1 MSLTLKI
8 SKRSVVS
15 AFALFLV
22 SAAAQADI
30 QTKCDI
36 YNLTIGK
43 DGQLIRLSAQDGTYT
58 GKLIGTESNNQ
69 VLVYSYADEDS
80 ADIRIFAD
88 RSLIET
94 GNGSLE
100 MIYPGQAPQMLDCK
114 VEE

>member
-1 MSLTLKI
+1 
-8 SKRSVVS
+8 
-15 AFALFLV
+15 
-22 SAAAQADI
+22 
-30 QTKCDI
+30 
-36 YNLTIGK
+36 
-43 DGQLIRLSAQDGTYT
+43 
-58 GKLIGTESNNQ
+58 LIGTESNNQ

-80 ADIRIFAD
+80 ADIKIFAD